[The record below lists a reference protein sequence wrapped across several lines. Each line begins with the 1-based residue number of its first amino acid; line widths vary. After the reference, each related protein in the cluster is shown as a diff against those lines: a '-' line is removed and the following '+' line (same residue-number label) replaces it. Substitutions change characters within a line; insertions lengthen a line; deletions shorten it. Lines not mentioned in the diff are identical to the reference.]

1 MFQYL
6 KYLPKILFGFKDV
19 SDTYKTETG
28 ENRPWYLSR
37 TFIYSLLCFLGTIA
51 TIITGIA
58 FDEEQIKAIADNT
71 PSLITAIIAI
81 VGAIMSFV
89 AQIKSKR
96 NDPKE

>member
-6 KYLPKILFGFKDV
+6 KYLPKIIFGFKDV
-19 SDTYKTETG
+19 SDTYKAETG

-51 TIITGIA
+51 TIATGIT

-81 VGAIMSFV
+81 VGAIMSFI
-89 AQIKSKR
+89 AQAKSKR
-96 NDPKE
+96 NGTEK

>member
-6 KYLPKILFGFKDV
+6 KYLPSILFKFKDV
-19 SDTYKTETG
+19 SDAYKEETG
-28 ENRPWYLSR
+28 QGRPWYLSR

-51 TIITGIA
+51 TIVTGIT

-81 VGAIMSFV
+81 VGAIMSFI
-89 AQIKSKR
+89 AQAKSKR
-96 NDPKE
+96 NGTEK

>member
-6 KYLPKILFGFKDV
+6 KYLPSILFKFKDV
-19 SDTYKTETG
+19 SDAYKEETG
-28 ENRPWYLSR
+28 QGRPWYLSR

-51 TIITGIA
+51 TIATGIT
-58 FDEEQIKAIADNT
+58 FDEAQIKAIADNT

-89 AQIKSKR
+89 AQAKSKR
-96 NDPKE
+96 NGKE